1 MAGAFISRH
10 EKSTWGIPCNQN
22 AQGKL
27 FVGKGYG
34 TPFDTQ
40 FATDITSGVKT
51 CLSTHRNG
59 RNGRFWVNLQ
69 KKTVTMAVGESSEN
83 KYVIKTYQ

>member
-22 AQGKL
+22 SEGKL

-34 TPFDTQ
+34 TPFETQ
-40 FATDITSGVKT
+40 FAEELAGRVKR
-51 CLSTHRNG
+51 CLATNRNG
-59 RNGRFWVNLQ
+59 RNGRFWLNIE

-83 KYVIKTYQ
+83 KYLSKSY